1 MANRINCIVTQPVVW
16 RVRYG
21 LGWGRCLT
29 LERDI
34 IAERVRGGLRKAKA
48 NGKRLGRPES
58 VIDTDK
64 IVEHRKQNKSIRQ
77 IASEMNL
84 SRGTVERTLKMC
96 L

>member
-1 MANRINCIVTQPVVW
+1 MA
-16 RVRYG
+16 
-21 LGWGRCLT
+21 T

-34 IAERVRGGLRKAKA
+34 IAERVRGGLRRAKA
-48 NGKRLGRPES
+48 NGKRLGRPKHTVDTEK
-58 VIDTDK
+58 VI
-64 IVEHRKQNKSIRQ
+64 EHRKQNKSIRQ